1 MNLSVF
7 EKIFTVLKYSFS
19 SFLEIELFIFCLLF
33 FILMLLN
40 IKKNNKIVK
49 YGSLV
54 FITLG
59 ILVLIF
65 TNTEYAVYCLDKVIK
80 LVMNYFYFPS
90 PVVFF
95 FIFIFTNIMLI
106 AFQFNDKI
114 NKIYKIA
121 SNVIFMMIDF
131 LFLSYYS
138 LIIYL
143 KIDLTKTPDLYKD
156 NTILS
161 IVQVSNI
168 LFFGWLLVSLFYL
181 LYLLFKK
188 KFDKKIEN

>member
-1 MNLSVF
+1 MNLSIF

-40 IKKNNKIVK
+40 IKRNNKIVN
-49 YGSLV
+49 YGVLIFVSLGIV
-54 FITLG
+54 
-59 ILVLIF
+59 ILVL
-65 TNTEYAVYCLDKVIK
+65 TNLKYAIYCVDKVIK
-80 LVMNYFYFPS
+80 LFMNYLYFPS

-95 FIFIFTNIMLI
+95 FIFIFMNGVLV
-106 AFQFNDKI
+106 FLVLKNNV
-114 NKIYKIA
+114 NKIYR
-121 SNVIFMMIDF
+121 IFSYIISMLVDF

-138 LIIYL
+138 LILYL
-143 KIDLTKTPDLYKD
+143 KIDLTNTPDLYKD

-168 LFFGWLLVSLFYL
+168 IFFGWLLVTIFYI
-181 LYLLFKK
+181 LYLYFKK